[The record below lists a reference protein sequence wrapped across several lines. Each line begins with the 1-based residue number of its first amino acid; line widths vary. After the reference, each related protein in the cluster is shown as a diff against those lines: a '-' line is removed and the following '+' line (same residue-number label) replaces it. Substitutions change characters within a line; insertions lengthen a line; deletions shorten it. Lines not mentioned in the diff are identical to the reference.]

1 MGQVKLWPD
10 RAGLV
15 GKLVKLS
22 SIVIFSHTGNM
33 WQGCVCL
40 KNSATFHE
48 WEIREPLLFARKGGF
63 PCPLMREL
71 SSCSSENWRSSENEI
86 IFKRREGF
94 YWVELGLLEAS
105 PPLSSH
111 PPRTRL
117 LQHHQ
122 NVKSFLCT
130 EWFRNF
136 RMVQKTFFVF
146 SWSKPTLD
154 VKRKKERAMMYIV
167 MTMYGRDEGPQKSD
181 DWNKE
186 KGSLDVARR
195 KSGWFKNHT
204 HTQLLLVV
212 ICWFFSTHV
221 SSVFS
226 LFNSFSSRT
235 GGSQILAGITFLPRE
250 FMCPL

>member
-48 WEIREPLLFARKGGF
+48 WDIREPLLLARKGGF

-167 MTMYGRDEGPQKSD
+167 MTMYGRRRRRAAKVRWLKQGKGIPRCCK
-181 DWNKE
+181 KE
-186 KGSLDVARR
+186 I
-195 KSGWFKNHT
+195 WM
-204 HTQLLLVV
+204 
-212 ICWFFSTHV
+212 I
-221 SSVFS
+221 
-226 LFNSFSSRT
+226 
-235 GGSQILAGITFLPRE
+235 
-250 FMCPL
+250 